1 MTCNLL
7 QERKSIQK
15 QGLDV
20 KVLVGQEIEQR
31 HWDVF
36 YDFYLDTI
44 DRCGQGGAH
53 HREDVWKHVLW
64 Q

>member
-53 HREDVWKHVLW
+53 HREDV
-64 Q
+64 